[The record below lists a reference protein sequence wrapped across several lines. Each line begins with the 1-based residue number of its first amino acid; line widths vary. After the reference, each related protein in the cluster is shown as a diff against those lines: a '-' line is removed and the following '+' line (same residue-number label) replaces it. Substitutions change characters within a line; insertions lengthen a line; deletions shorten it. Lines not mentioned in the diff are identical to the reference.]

1 MRRKTKNSKV
11 KKFTARMQSKLLF
24 VLCVIIGMMCVLIG
38 RLVYLNNKDGE
49 RYEKRVLSQQ
59 SYVSSVVPYKRGT
72 ITDRN
77 GIALAKSEKVYNV
90 ILDPK
95 VLLTNESNVEPTLT
109 AVSEVFGLDYS
120 ALYATLQEKST
131 SSYVILLKRQSYDLV
146 SQFQERSS
154 ASKSIKGIW
163 FEEEYFRTYPYES
176 LASHVIGYTS
186 AGNVGTWGIEQY
198 YNSYLNGTNG
208 RTYGYYDAEL
218 NLKRTEKQA
227 VNGDTVVSTIDLNA
241 QKIVEEHIA
250 EFMET
255 TGAKNIGVILM
266 NPNTGEIYAMASN
279 EGFNL
284 NDPYDL
290 TAFYSDEEI
299 EAMDEETK
307 LNNLNQIWRNFCVSD
322 SYEPGSTFKPI
333 TVAAA
338 LEEGLVTPESTFL
351 CNGYEHVGGW
361 RINCNNKSGHG
372 YVTLAE
378 SLMKSCNPALMKMGA
393 LEGNSMFINYQKH
406 FGLGST
412 VGIDLPGESTGIL
425 LKESA
430 MSVTDLATASFG
442 QTFNVTM
449 VQMVA
454 AFSSLVNGGYYYQ
467 PHVVKEIINEKGAT
481 VFENNGVLLKETVS
495 QATSEFIR
503 EAMYLTVEAG
513 TAKPAQVQGYL
524 VGGKTGTAQKL
535 PRSAKKYV
543 VSFIGCVPTND
554 PQLVSYVVIDEV
566 DDEEKKASSTVATQM
581 TSAILGDVLPFLGIY
596 PDGEI
601 EYDVELPV
609 NEHTEAGEETTAED
623 GENGA
628 REERD
633 GGVVYDPSEDEQ
645 TVDAVPEM
653 SSGTG
658 SETSGDG
665 N

>member
-1 MRRKTKNSKV
+1 MRRKTKKSKT
-11 KKFTARMQSKLLF
+11 KKFTARMQGKLLF
-24 VLCVIIGMMCVLIG
+24 ILSSIIVLMCALIG
-38 RLVYLNNKDGE
+38 RLIYLNYKDGE

-59 SYVSSVVPYKRGT
+59 SYVSSVIPYKRGT

-95 VLLTNESNVEPTLT
+95 VLLTNEANVEPSLN
-109 AVSEVFGLDYS
+109 ALSEVFGLDYS
-120 ALYATLQEKST
+120 ELYATLMEKST

-146 SQFQERSS
+146 SQFEELSS
-154 ASKSIKGIW
+154 ASKNIKGVW
-163 FEEEYFRTYPYES
+163 FEEEYLRSYPYDS

-218 NLKRTEKQA
+218 NLTRTEKLP
-227 VNGDTVVSTIDLNA
+227 VDGDTIVSTIDVNI

-255 TGAKNIGVILM
+255 VGAKNVGVILM
-266 NPNTGEIYAMASN
+266 NPNNGEIYAMASN

-290 TAFYSDEEI
+290 TAFYTDSEI
-299 EAMDEETK
+299 ADMDEETK
-307 LNNLNQIWRNFCVSD
+307 LTNLNQIWRNFCVSD

-351 CNGYEHVGGW
+351 CNGYEYVGGW
-361 RINCNNKSGHG
+361 RINCNNRTGHG

-425 LKESA
+425 LKESS
-430 MSVTDLATASFG
+430 MSTTDLVTASFG

-454 AFSSLVNGGYYYQ
+454 AFSSLINGGYYYQ
-467 PHVVKEIINEKGAT
+467 PHVVKEIVNEKGAT
-481 VFENNGVLLKETVS
+481 VYENNGVLLKETVS
-495 QATSEFIR
+495 QATSEFMR
-503 EAMYLTVEAG
+503 EAMYLTVEQG
-513 TAKPAQVQGYL
+513 TAKPAQVEGYL

-535 PRSAKKYV
+535 PRSEKKYV
-543 VSFIGCVPTND
+543 VSFIGCAPTND
-554 PQLVSYVVIDEV
+554 PQIVSYVVIDEV
-566 DDEEKKASSTVATQM
+566 ADEEKKASSSPATEM
-581 TSAILGDVLPFLGIY
+581 TSAILGDVLPYLGVY

-609 NEHTEAGEETTAED
+609 NDHGEELD
-623 GENGA
+623 
-628 REERD
+628 D
-633 GGVVYDPSEDEQ
+633 GVVYDPSEDEQ
-645 TVDAVPEM
+645 TVDAIPDM
-653 SSGTG
+653 SSTTSG
-658 SETSGDG
+658 ETSGDG